1 MYYLNYS
8 FAPIPLKVPSGN
20 TTMSL
25 PFLSRYDTTTVVLPP
40 IIETFISLFV
50 FGTISKSNFL
60 PLESNTLIL
69 PNSTDKTFQFEKF
82 FHEIISF
89 N

>member
-1 MYYLNYS
+1 
-8 FAPIPLKVPSGN
+8 
-20 TTMSL
+20 
-25 PFLSRYDTTTVVLPP
+25 
-40 IIETFISLFV
+40 LFV

-82 FHEIISF
+82 FFNVSF
-89 N
+89 YMI